1 MTELATAAGSG
12 ALLKT
17 REIADRQDIPLKYLE
32 QIINTLKKHQLVTS
46 VRGAEGGYRLS
57 RDARQITVLEILTAL
72 EGDLSLINRDGAPGA
87 PGQRTF
93 WDDLETRIRDML
105 NIPLSEFA
113 EAGRASERGLM
124 YYI

>member
-1 MTELATAAGSG
+1 MAAGSG

-17 REIADRQDIPLKYLE
+17 REIADRQEIPLKYLE
-32 QIINTLKKHQLVTS
+32 QIINTLKKHQLVSS

-57 RDARQITVLEILTAL
+57 RDARQISVLEILTAL
-72 EGDLSLINRDGAPGA
+72 EGDLSLISRDEAPGA

-105 NIPLSEFA
+105 DIPLSEFA
-113 EAGRASERGLM
+113 EAGAASERGLM